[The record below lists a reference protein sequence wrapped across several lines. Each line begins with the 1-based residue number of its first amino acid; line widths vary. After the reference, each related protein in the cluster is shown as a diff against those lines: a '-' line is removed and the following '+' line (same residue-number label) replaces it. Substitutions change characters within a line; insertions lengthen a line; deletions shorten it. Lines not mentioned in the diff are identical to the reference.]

1 MPFPAGKLEN
11 QAPCLSRLRSED
23 FEECS
28 QGCGEAFLLEP
39 SMVRGVGGFIP
50 AQVAKALI
58 GEDSSSSHELMV
70 QLDS

>member
-1 MPFPAGKLEN
+1 
-11 QAPCLSRLRSED
+11 
-23 FEECS
+23 
-28 QGCGEAFLLEP
+28 
-39 SMVRGVGGFIP
+39 MVRGVGGFIP